1 MDIESN
7 IKSKID
13 LILNNENILQKK
25 LFINPKNIDTI
36 VLSGGGVKGLY
47 FIGVL
52 KKLEDLNIIQNVN
65 TFAGTSIG
73 AFFST
78 VFAMGYT
85 SKELADFIFLLKLNK
100 IKNPSMNNF
109 FHFFGIDD
117 GNNIEIVLENMF
129 KLKGFNKNTTFLEFY
144 NKTKKDIILT
154 GVCINDKKCYY
165 FSHKTYPNMSII
177 KAIRISCS
185 IPIYFNP
192 VKFDNRYWVDGAVI
206 NNYPIDLFKNKL
218 HKTLG
223 FYLTNKIEPSD
234 INNLEDYLSNIVLS
248 FSNGL
253 DSRSVNGFE
262 NNTIIIKS
270 EKISLLDTNL
280 TKENIMEIINEAYD
294 LVTSFF
300 F

>member
-13 LILNNENILQKK
+13 LILKNEINLQKK
-25 LFINPKNIDTI
+25 LFINPQNIDTI
-36 VLSGGGVKGLY
+36 VLSGGGAKGIY

-52 KKLEDLNIIQNVN
+52 KKFEDLNIIQNIN

-73 AFFST
+73 AFFCT

-85 SKELADFIFLLKLNK
+85 SKELADFIFLLKLDK

-109 FHFFGIDD
+109 FQFFGIDD

-129 KLKGFNKNTTFLEFY
+129 KLKGFNKNTTFQEFY
-144 NKTKKDIILT
+144 NKTKKEIILT

-165 FSHKTYPNMSII
+165 FSHKTFPNMNII

-185 IPIYFNP
+185 IPIYYNP
-192 VKFDNRYWVDGAVI
+192 VKFDNKYWVDGAVI

-218 HKTLG
+218 HKTIG
-223 FYLTNKIEPSD
+223 FYITNKIEPSD

-248 FSNGL
+248 YFNGL
-253 DSRSVNGFE
+253 DSRAIYGFE

-270 EKISLLDTNL
+270 EKISILDTNL
-280 TKENIMEIINEAYD
+280 TKENIIEIINEAYD
-294 LVTSFF
+294 LITLFF
-300 F
+300 L